1 MNSRHYLRNSLA
13 ALATFAAFAFTP
25 LVAADPNAPINTAD
39 FKPPIRLACLGDSI
53 TFGVGAGAGQS
64 WPDQLQRM
72 LGDGW
77 DVRNFGHS
85 GASVAKG
92 DKHSIWSQKEY
103 ANALLFHPDV
113 AIILLGTND
122 TKPEN
127 WAGKAQFPKLYKDLV
142 VSFAALSSKP
152 RIFCGTPPHVAK
164 KGNFGINED
173 GVLEQIP
180 LILQVAKDWNAGV
193 INIHA
198 ATMHDEWFK
207 DSVHPSAE
215 GAAAI
220 AQAAYRS
227 FTGKEWQGEVPAP
240 SRNQSVK
247 PKLRTVAVPG
257 EITFRDLF
265 TMIVSEIN
273 LTREAMQPLREKFD
287 TMAPKVE
294 AKLQEF
300 EDRIAGYET
309 LRMKYKHTNVESEK
323 PLYGEY
329 RSKVAEARQELTK
342 FKLESNAELIAAIP
356 QANKAEFGAA
366 WLVRYVMD
374 RLAPIAVTLTQ
385 EQRKRLHEVCAQH
398 GAAYASITNTPERS
412 IKETDVYRA
421 AYATVL
427 NSEQKRRVEP
437 Q

>member
-1 MNSRHYLRNSLA
+1 MNPRKLLRISLA
-13 ALATFAAFAFTP
+13 TICAFTFAP

-53 TFGVGAGAGQS
+53 TFGVGAGAGRS

-92 DKHSIWSQKEY
+92 NKHSIWSQKEY

-127 WAGKAQFPKLYKDLV
+127 RTGKAQFPKLYKELV
-142 VSFAALSSKP
+142 TSFASLSSQP

-164 KGNFGINED
+164 KGAFGINEE
-173 GVLEQIP
+173 GVLEQMPMIS
-180 LILQVAKDWNAGV
+180 QVAKDWNAGV
-193 INIHA
+193 IDVHG

-207 DSVHPSAE
+207 DNVHPSAE

-220 AQAAYRS
+220 AKAAYRS
-227 FTGKEWQGEVPAP
+227 LTGKEWQGEMPAP

-247 PKLRTVAVPG
+247 PTLRSVANPG
-257 EITFRDLF
+257 EITFRELF
-265 TMIVSEIN
+265 TMIASEAN
-273 LTREAMQPLREKFD
+273 LTRETMLPLREKFD
-287 TMAPKVE
+287 GMAPNVE

-309 LRMKYKHTNVESEK
+309 LRMKYKHTTNESEK

-329 RSKVAEARQELTK
+329 RSKVAEARKELAK

-356 QANKAEFGAA
+356 QTNKAEFGAA

-374 RLAPIAVTLTQ
+374 RLAPIAGTLTQ
-385 EQRKRLHEVCAQH
+385 EQRKRIREVCFPH
-398 GAAYASITNTPERS
+398 GAPYAAITNTPERS
-412 IKETDVYRA
+412 IKETDVYRE
-421 AYATVL
+421 AYAKVL
-427 NSEQKRRVEP
+427 DAEQKRRVEP

>member
-1 MNSRHYLRNSLA
+1 MNPRKLLRIS
-13 ALATFAAFAFTP
+13 LATFCAFTFAP
-25 LVAADPNAPINTAD
+25 LLAADRNAPINTAD

-103 ANALLFHPDV
+103 TNALLFHPDV

-127 WAGKAQFPKLYKDLV
+127 WTGKAQFPKLYKELV
-142 VSFAALSSKP
+142 TSFASLSSKP

-164 KGNFGINED
+164 KGAFGINEE
-173 GVLEQIP
+173 GVLEQMPMIS
-180 LILQVAKDWNAGV
+180 QVAKDWNAGV
-193 INIHA
+193 IDVHA

-207 DSVHPSAE
+207 DNVHPSAE

-220 AQAAYRS
+220 AKAAYRS
-227 FTGKEWQGEVPAP
+227 LTGKEWQGEVPAP

-247 PKLRTVAVPG
+247 PTLRTVANPG
-257 EITFRDLF
+257 EITFRELF
-265 TMIVSEIN
+265 TMIASEAN

-287 TMAPKVE
+287 AMAPTVE

-309 LRMKYKHTNVESEK
+309 LRMKYKHTTNESEK

-329 RSKVAEARQELTK
+329 RSKVAEARKELAK

-374 RLAPIAVTLTQ
+374 RLAPIAGTLTQ
-385 EQRKRLHEVCAQH
+385 EQRKRIREVCAPH
-398 GAAYASITNTPERS
+398 GAAYAAITNTPERS
-412 IKETDVYRA
+412 IKETDVYRE
-421 AYATVL
+421 AYAKVL
-427 NSEQKRRVEP
+427 DAEQKRRVEP